1 MQSRA
6 IKGLTV
12 LMILMLYH
20 ISLGAVFQQQEFEVY
35 IVPTCRISQGASN
48 IHNIYKSGN
57 RLVTGDG
64 KRIDAVSPHE
74 GLNLFMNWLGS
85 IPVQN
90 LVLVAHNGKKFDKV
104 ILENNLYL
112 RGIETPGRLRYA
124 DSMDIMR
131 KIQAI
136 VQRQYR
142 DGREILP
149 NIKFDTSLQYL
160 CGFNQPPIHGALND
174 ARNLKTLCAAA
185 ANFLRFPSYAHYLN
199 QNNNEI
205 FQ

>member
-1 MQSRA
+1 
-6 IKGLTV
+6 
-12 LMILMLYH
+12 MILMLYY

-64 KRIDAVSPHE
+64 QLINAVSPHE
-74 GLNLFMNWLGS
+74 GLNLFMSWLGS

-90 LVLVAHNGKKFDKV
+90 LLVLVAHNGKTFDKV

-131 KIQAI
+131 RIK
-136 VQRQYR
+136 QR
-142 DGREILP
+142 GE
-149 NIKFDTSLQYL
+149 
-160 CGFNQPPIHGALND
+160 
-174 ARNLKTLCAAA
+174 
-185 ANFLRFPSYAHYLN
+185 
-199 QNNNEI
+199 
-205 FQ
+205 